1 MRRMLAATLAV
12 FAVLTGCT
20 SSDDPDGA
28 AAATQSP
35 SAPPSTVAEPTTS
48 AVPATTAPATST
60 TPAPTTTAAPTG
72 SVTACDGFLTLDDPD
87 ADGWGECIVTMEDAR
102 EQYYVISGKA
112 NGATANLNVNRQ
124 ADCDILLSTLETF
137 SADLR
142 AAVWPP
148 EVQPQLDELIAAND
162 YELFL
167 MDDTCAYQTQAQLD
181 EASQRRERAVFEWRL
196 AIGTTT
202 DF

>member
-12 FAVLTGCT
+12 FAVLTGCS

-28 AAATQSP
+28 PAATQSP

-112 NGATANLNVNRQ
+112 NGAVVSLNLNRR
-124 ADCDILLSTLETF
+124 ADCDVYLAAIQAF
-137 SADLR
+137 VDDLR
-142 AAVWPP
+142 AAVWPA
-148 EVQPQLDELIAAND
+148 EVQPQLDELIAANEYD
-162 YELFL
+162 LFL
-167 MDDTCAYQTQAQLD
+167 RDERCSFASQAQAED
-181 EASQRRERAVFEWRL
+181 ANQRHERAVFEWRS